1 MCYVETI
8 SFCSSIL
15 FCFCHRLN
23 NAMPWQ
29 KYFYRPTIWSLIIR
43 TKNNLTD
50 WSDRAKMANKTK
62 QVLDSVAY
70 LINTESKYTTAH
82 ILSIK
87 IATRFVPICSVDVFN
102 VWTAAAIKLLVQSRA
117 VFLFLI
123 TGKRFLIYSEIICS
137 LFSGFTFCITQQD
150 QALLAGPYHLIWRR
164 SNTE

>member
-29 KYFYRPTIWSLIIR
+29 KYFYRPNKLIIR

-62 QVLDSVAY
+62 HVLDSVAY

-123 TGKRFLIYSEIICS
+123 TGKRFLIYSEIIFWVYI
-137 LFSGFTFCITQQD
+137 LHYTTRSGATGRPLSFD
-150 QALLAGPYHLIWRR
+150 MKAM
-164 SNTE
+164 